1 MIRRIFYI
9 LLIAIGFMKIVGH
22 LTGSSAV
29 KGLSTVFCSS
39 PLPIVFTEQHGIE
52 SFAADFYLIAD
63 HDSEPALITPEI
75 YSRIKG
81 PYNRRNV
88 YGAAIA
94 FAPIL
99 PEEFRDQVYQYGL
112 CKPGPLS
119 NELDIFP
126 KDTKGYQIFIQS
138 KTRLDSSHWKFDID
152 CP

>member
-1 MIRRIFYI
+1 MIRKAAYI
-9 LLIAIGFMKIVGH
+9 LLIALGFMKIAGH
-22 LTGSSAV
+22 LTGSKAV

-39 PLPIVFTEQHGIE
+39 PLPIVFTKQQGIE
-52 SFAADFYLIAD
+52 NFAADFYLTAGQD
-63 HDSEPALITPEI
+63 PTPPLITPEV

-99 PEEFRDQVYQYGL
+99 PEDFRNRVFQYGL
-112 CKPGPLS
+112 CDPGPLS
-119 NELDIFP
+119 EELGLHP
-126 KDTKGYQIFIQS
+126 KGTGDYKILIIS
-138 KTRLDSSHWKFDID
+138 KTRGDTSQWNFDIE